1 MRSKF
6 GLLLFFRVLRI
17 ASSKPTIVP
26 QLSSRRLLV
35 FLRRTSAFDRVALAI
50 LVLYPIF
57 RLFAFAGIRLPF
69 TGLLFFLSFIAV
81 IYFVVR
87 LLPWVRNHLL
97 WRLRNRLIVAYI
109 LIAVVPVVLLLSMAA
124 LSAYGIYLQLGAHLL
139 HDGLQQ
145 RISMVAGDAEAIE
158 SALEDEVN
166 RGASPYDDAILAR
179 PEVAVLIAAAHREWP
194 ETRVLLNR
202 GQHLVGA
209 GNGSEYSGIIE
220 FEHQIWI
227 ASAQKRSTHAGPLFV
242 LVGAPVTSEFLD
254 SLSSELGPIQMM
266 LLQPAAQKPRTGIS
280 LEIQNRL
287 YIPGQQVLSHRRTLP
302 PPANWLDVKVNGAST
317 LEALHHDPG
326 SDPSPAPVLASFALR
341 PSALNRRLL
350 TSVGAVGPLLVN
362 LLLLAGIIFLA
373 LEMGALVTGIV
384 LTRTITRAVGDL
396 YDATLRVRRGDFS
409 HRVRVH
415 QHDQLGALGES
426 FNEMTASV
434 SELIQEQQQ
443 RQRLENE
450 LSIAREVQQQL
461 FPHTLPQLPGLQ
473 LAAICRPARSV
484 SGDYYDFIPLGTSR
498 LGIALA
504 DISGKGI
511 SAALLMAS
519 LQASL
524 RSNAMLDGHGGTAAL
539 VERLNHQL
547 FKNTSDDRYATFF
560 YAVYDS
566 DAKTLTYTNA
576 GHLAPFFVHAG
587 KVQQLDEGGTVVG
600 LFEEFSYTQ
609 GSLNVEPGSVLVAF
623 SDGLTEPENVYG
635 EEFGMERLKEEVMRQ
650 VNVPP
655 PRAAENLIAAA
666 EQWAGSAEQADDM
679 TVVVVR
685 MD

>member
-1 MRSKF
+1 
-6 GLLLFFRVLRI
+6 
-17 ASSKPTIVP
+17 VP
-26 QLSSRRLLV
+26 QLSSRRLLI
-35 FLRRTSAFDRVALAI
+35 FLWRTSPLDRIALGI
-50 LVLYPIF
+50 LILGVIF

-69 TGLLFFLSFIAV
+69 TGLLLFLSFISV
-81 IYFVVR
+81 IYFAIR
-87 LLPWVRNHLL
+87 LMPWTRNHLL

-109 LIAVVPVVLLLSMAA
+109 LIAVVPVVLLLGMAGIA
-124 LSAYGIYLQLGAHLL
+124 AYGLYLQLGAHLL
-139 HDGLQQ
+139 HDDLRG
-145 RISMVAGDAEAIE
+145 RISMVAGDGEAIA
-158 SALEDEVN
+158 SAIEDEAN
-166 RGASPYDDAILAR
+166 RGIAPHDEAILAR

-194 ETRVLLNR
+194 DIRVLLNR
-202 GQHLVGA
+202 GQNLLSA
-209 GNGSEYSGIIE
+209 GNGREYSGIVE

-227 ASAQKRSTHAGPLFV
+227 ASAQSRPTRAGPIFI
-242 LVGAPVTSEFLD
+242 LVGAPVTSELLD
-254 SLSSELGPIQMM
+254 GLSSELGPIQMM
-266 LLQPAAQKPRTGIS
+266 LLQPSAEKPRTGIS

-287 YIPGQQVLSHRRTLP
+287 YVPGQQVNSRRRALGP
-302 PPANWLDVKVNGAST
+302 QANWLDVRVNGAST

-362 LLLLAGIIFLA
+362 LLVLAGIVFLA
-373 LEMGALVTGIV
+373 LEMGALVTGVV

-415 QHDQLGALGES
+415 QHDQVGALGES

-434 SELIQEQQQ
+434 SELIQEQRQ

-450 LSIAREVQQQL
+450 LSIAREVQEQL
-461 FPHTLPQLPGLQ
+461 FPRSLPQLPGLQ
-473 LAAICRPARSV
+473 LGAVCRPARSV
-484 SGDYYDFIPLGTSR
+484 SGDYYDFIRLGPSR

-524 RSNAMLDGHGGTAAL
+524 RSNAMLDGHSGTAEL
-539 VERLNHQL
+539 VERLNRQL

-560 YAVYDS
+560 YAVYDC
-566 DAKTLTYTNA
+566 DAKSLTYTNA
-576 GHLAPFFVHAG
+576 GHLAPFFVNGG

-600 LFEEFSYTQ
+600 LFEEVPYKQ
-609 GSLNVEPGSVLVAF
+609 GAVKVESGSVLVAF

-635 EEFGMERLKEEVMRQ
+635 EEFGMERLKEEVIRQ
-650 VNVPP
+650 ANVPP

>member
-1 MRSKF
+1 
-6 GLLLFFRVLRI
+6 LRI
-17 ASSKPTIVP
+17 ASLKPTIVP
-26 QLSSRRLLV
+26 QISSRRLLI
-35 FLRRTSAFDRVALAI
+35 FLRRTSVFDRVALGI
-50 LVLYPIF
+50 LVLYVMF
-57 RLFAFAGIRLPF
+57 RLFALAGMRLPF
-69 TGLLFFLSFIAV
+69 TGLLFFLSFISV

-87 LLPWVRNHLL
+87 FLPWVRNHLL

-124 LSAYGIYLQLGAHLL
+124 LGAYGIYLQLGAHLL

-145 RISMVAGDAEAIE
+145 RTNMVAGDGEAIA
-158 SALEDEVN
+158 SAIEDEVN
-166 RGASPYDDAILAR
+166 RGASLYDDAVLAR

-194 ETRVLLNR
+194 DVRVLLNR
-202 GQHLVGA
+202 GQHLVDS
-209 GNGSEYSGIIE
+209 GNGSEYSGIVE

-242 LVGAPVTSEFLD
+242 LVGAPVTPEFLD

-266 LLQPAAQKPRTGIS
+266 LLQPASAKPRNGIS
-280 LEIQNRL
+280 IEIQNRL
-287 YIPGQQVLSHRRTLP
+287 YILGQEVLSRRRTLG
-302 PPANWLDVKVNGAST
+302 PPANWLDVRVNGAST

-341 PSALNRRLL
+341 PSAINRRLL

-362 LLLLAGIIFLA
+362 LLLLAGIIFFA

-409 HRVRVH
+409 HRIRVH

-484 SGDYYDFIPLGTSR
+484 SGDYYDFIPLGPSR

-524 RSNAMLDGHGGTAAL
+524 RSNAMLDGHGGTAQL

-566 DAKTLTYTNA
+566 EAKTLTYTNA
-576 GHLAPFFVHAG
+576 GHLAPFFVNAG

-609 GSLNVEPGSVLVAF
+609 GSLKVEPGSMLVAF

-635 EEFGMERLKEEVMRQ
+635 EEFGLERLKEEVMRQ

>member
-1 MRSKF
+1 M
-6 GLLLFFRVLRI
+6 
-17 ASSKPTIVP
+17 P
-26 QLSSRRLLV
+26 QLSPRRLIV
-35 FLRRTSAFDRVALAI
+35 FLRRTSAFDRIALSI
-50 LVLYPIF
+50 LVLYLIF
-57 RLFAFAGIRLPF
+57 RLFAVAGMRLPF
-69 TGLLFFLSFIAV
+69 TGLLFFLTFISV
-81 IYFVVR
+81 IYFVIR
-87 LLPWVRNHLL
+87 LMPWVRNYLL

-109 LIAVVPVVLLLSMAA
+109 LIAVVPVVLLLSMAGLA
-124 LSAYGIYLQLGAHLL
+124 AYGLYLELGAHLL
-139 HDGLQQ
+139 HDGLQE
-145 RISMVAGDAEAIE
+145 RISMVAGDGEAIA
-158 SALEDEVN
+158 SAIEDETN
-166 RGASPYDDAILAR
+166 RGISPHDEAILSR
-179 PEVAVLIAAAHREWP
+179 PEVEVLIAAAQREWP
-194 ETRVLLNR
+194 NIRVLLNR

-209 GNGSEYSGIIE
+209 GNGREYSGIIE

-227 ASAQKRSTHAGPLFV
+227 ASAQSRPTRAGNVFV
-242 LVGAPVTSEFLD
+242 LVGAPVTPEFLD
-254 SLSSELGPIQMM
+254 TLSSELGPVQMM
-266 LLQPAAQKPRTGIS
+266 LLQPAAEKPRSGIS

-287 YIPGQQVLSHRRTLP
+287 YVPGQQVLSRRRTLG
-302 PPANWLDVKVNGAST
+302 PPANWFDVRVNGAST
-317 LEALHHDPG
+317 IAALHHDPG
-326 SDPSPAPVLASFALR
+326 SDPAPAPVLASFALR

-524 RSNAMLDGHGGTAAL
+524 RSNAMLDGRGGTAAL
-539 VERLNHQL
+539 VERLNRQL

-560 YAVYDS
+560 YSVYDS
-566 DAKTLTYTNA
+566 DTRTLTYTNA
-576 GHLAPFFVHAG
+576 GHLAPFFVNAG
-587 KVQQLDEGGTVVG
+587 RVQQLDEGGTVVG
-600 LFEEFSYTQ
+600 LFEEVPYTQ
-609 GSLNVEPGSVLVAF
+609 GTLKVEPGSVLVAF

-635 EEFGMERLKEEVMRQ
+635 EEFGMERLKEEVIRQ
-650 VNVPP
+650 ANVPP
-655 PRAAENLIAAA
+655 SRAAANLIAAA

>member
-1 MRSKF
+1 
-6 GLLLFFRVLRI
+6 
-17 ASSKPTIVP
+17 VP
-26 QLSSRRLLV
+26 QLSPRRLSV
-35 FLRRTSAFDRVALAI
+35 FLRRTSAFDRVALSI
-50 LVLYPIF
+50 LVLYVIF
-57 RLFAFAGIRLPF
+57 RLFAFAGMRLPF
-69 TGLLFFLSFIAV
+69 TGLLFFLTFISV
-81 IYFVVR
+81 IYFVIR
-87 LLPWVRNHLL
+87 LMPWVRNYLL

-109 LIAVVPVVLLLSMAA
+109 LIAVVPVVLLLSMAGLA
-124 LSAYGIYLQLGAHLL
+124 AYGLYLELGAHLL
-139 HDGLQQ
+139 HDGLQE
-145 RISMVAGDAEAIE
+145 RISMVAGDGEAIA
-158 SALEDEVN
+158 SAIEDEAN
-166 RGASPYDDAILAR
+166 RGISPHDEAILSR
-179 PEVAVLIAAAHREWP
+179 PEVAVLIAAAQREWP
-194 ETRVLLNR
+194 DIRVLLNR
-202 GQHLVGA
+202 GQHLVET
-209 GNGSEYSGIIE
+209 GNGREYSGIIE

-227 ASAQKRSTHAGPLFV
+227 ASAQSRPTRAGNVFV
-242 LVGAPVTSEFLD
+242 LVGAPVKPEFLD
-254 SLSSELGPIQMM
+254 SLSSELGPVQMM
-266 LLQPAAQKPRTGIS
+266 LLQPSATKPRAGIS

-287 YIPGQQVLSHRRTLP
+287 YVPGQEVLSHKRTLA
-302 PPANWLDVKVNGAST
+302 PPANWLDVRVNGAST
-317 LEALHHDPG
+317 IAALHHDPG
-326 SDPSPAPVLASFALR
+326 SDPSPAPVLVSFALR

-415 QHDQLGALGES
+415 QRDQLGALGES

-484 SGDYYDFIPLGTSR
+484 SGDYYDFIPLGPSR

-524 RSNAMLDGHGGTAAL
+524 RSNAMLDGRGGTAAL
-539 VERLNHQL
+539 VERLNQQL

-560 YAVYDS
+560 YSVYDS
-566 DAKTLTYTNA
+566 DTKTLTYTNA
-576 GHLAPFFVHAG
+576 GHLAPFFVNAG
-587 KVQQLDEGGTVVG
+587 RVQQLDEGGTVVG
-600 LFEEFSYTQ
+600 LFEEVRYTQ
-609 GSLNVEPGSVLVAF
+609 GTLKVEPGSVLVAF

-635 EEFGMERLKEEVMRQ
+635 EEFGMERLKEEVIRQ
-650 VNVPP
+650 ANVPP
-655 PRAAENLIAAA
+655 TRAAESLIAAA